1 MFKQIWNLMFINL
14 YEENFIAEVSLII
27 IKTMSPSKPLKPAS
41 HCLFGMNGLLV
52 YVYWTHS

>member
-1 MFKQIWNLMFINL
+1 MFINL

-52 YVYWTHS
+52 YVY